1 MYFDSLEEAQDF
13 MRLANPAW
21 RERHA
26 IRCTDDGF
34 RIVEKG
40 SHSDRT
46 YYARAA

>member
-1 MYFDSLEEAQDF
+1 MYFDSLEEALEF
-13 MRLANPAW
+13 LNSSGKAW

-46 YYARAA
+46 YYSRAA